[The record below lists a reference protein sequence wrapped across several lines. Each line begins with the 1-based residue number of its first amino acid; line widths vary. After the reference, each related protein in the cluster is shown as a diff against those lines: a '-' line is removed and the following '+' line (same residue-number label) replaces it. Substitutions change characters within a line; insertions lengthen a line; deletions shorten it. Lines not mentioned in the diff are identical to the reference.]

1 MQTTNKKFSLRS
13 GANWTSF
20 EKFRLQGAE
29 ALSSIAN
36 GVIAT
41 LQTKTGQYRI
51 IEERDFQ
58 AMYGLARDV
67 DRLRGGLRVVILA
80 VRAAQKHPDPENLNL
95 LAEAVAMLGDM
106 PELPTRNSFD
116 GLVPENFDLDEDD
129 EVMLDPDEIERPLQ
143 SENAIDN
150 RIDRS

>member
-1 MQTTNKKFSLRS
+1 MEITNKKFGLRI

-36 GVIAT
+36 GAIAT

-51 IEERDFQ
+51 IEESDFQ

-80 VRAAQKHPDPENLNL
+80 VRVAQKHPDQETLDL
-95 LAEAVAMLGDM
+95 LAEALATLEDL

-116 GLVPENFDLDEDD
+116 RLVPENFDLDEDD

-143 SENAIDN
+143 SESAIDN
-150 RIDRS
+150 RID